1 MSSIRN
7 HVRRPA
13 TGSSTALTPFRA
25 PALTPPR
32 QAPPRRSRVLS
43 RSRPPAKRPH
53 AALASLLVL
62 ATAAAVPPAPA
73 AAQPAAPPMP
83 VIQLVKDDSGTRL
96 RVDGEDMMVLGVNWD
111 YFPVGTTYSYSFW
124 TEPDHIVEAALER
137 EMSLLKAMG
146 GNAIRAYVGITP
158 KWVRHIYE
166 NYGIYTIL
174 NHALARYGVTV
185 GGVFH
190 PNTDYSD
197 PRARAVV
204 MAEIEDMV
212 NAFRDTPGVLMW
224 LLGNENNYGLVWSSA
239 ETEDL
244 PEGEANEVRARH
256 MYSLFGD
263 VAERI
268 KEIDPTRPVA
278 MANGD
283 LQYIDIIAEEVPELD
298 VFGTNVYRG
307 ISFGQLFREVREKL
321 DRPVMF
327 TEFGA
332 DVWDAKNMRED
343 QVVQAKYLIG
353 QWREIYEQSAGKGL
367 VGNSI
372 GGLTFQWSD
381 GWWKFGQESRL
392 DIQDTNAS
400 WANDAYPEDFVEG
413 DNNMNEEW
421 WGIVAKGPT
430 DHNNLFELYPRAAW
444 YALQE
449 AYTLDP
455 YAPGTDLAAIRE
467 HFAAIRPADM
477 ALRARGDRAALLA
490 GARDRVHLSGLRIEL
505 ETFSTGGSL
514 VSTPD
519 EAPPRNPSYPSFR
532 GFDKMQSFYADL
544 TARPVQNMV
553 AKMSVNLLG
562 DVPANPIDELFYENR
577 GRPRNVRTD
586 GGDVALRDIERL
598 KVYNASVSWDDK
610 WFSLEGF
617 YRTGHYHWGYEGDFF
632 GLYPEANYGPNM
644 DTYNGIAPVGMEI
657 TGKRALNGW
666 KLAIGPELWWGA
678 NPAMLVKY
686 RKRLGPFE
694 TTGIFQKDLAEAGK
708 AASSFAIPL
717 PPTRKATL
725 HLTASRGNLT
735 LDLGG
740 IWSGSTKEG
749 DPFQVVRETAGGT
762 EVLGDVV
769 KSSDAYGAKGKITYT
784 RGRLSWYL
792 QGAAMGLVADGG
804 FTQTQTFTGWTLKD
818 TGSGNQRNILT
829 GFAVTSGN
837 WQVAP
842 NFLWRKPL
850 VGPVPADAPQPGRP
864 RNILDDPFAVRG
876 NRETRAAEILFT
888 YDPTPATWMYTWDS
902 DMREDASFAA
912 SFGFVYFNFPT
923 TQDAGI
929 GIQADGRST
938 FAFPGAPPARNLWEL
953 KARIVSKRPGGGG
966 WIANVFTGTGEPNG
980 NDEREVSRSGLD
992 LRVIGGSMKFQAM
1005 ARLNDWGPYD
1015 YHRDFNHTFP
1025 LQLTGDISYT
1035 LGSPEWFDLPQTR
1048 FGVRATMRT
1057 LDEYSPRYCP
1067 GMSADAFGR
1076 MSCNPELDGDNG
1088 REWEIRTY
1096 LHIGM

>member
-7 HVRRPA
+7 QPRP
-13 TGSSTALTPFRA
+13 
-25 PALTPPR
+25 
-32 QAPPRRSRVLS
+32 QA
-43 RSRPPAKRPH
+43 
-53 AALASLLVL
+53 ASLLAVL
-62 ATAAAVPPAPA
+62 ALLVILASTMAPTPAS
-73 AAQPAAPPMP
+73 AQDATPRLP
-83 VIQLVKDDSGTRL
+83 VIELVKDDSGTRL
-96 RVDGEDMMVLGVNWD
+96 QVDGEDIMVLGVNWD
-111 YFPVGTTYSYSFW
+111 YFPVGTTYNYSFW
-124 TEPDHIVEAALER
+124 TEPDHIIEAALER

-158 KWVRHIYE
+158 HWVRYIYE
-166 NYGIYTIL
+166 KYGIYTVL

-185 GGVFH
+185 GGVFNA
-190 PNTDYSD
+190 NTDYSD

-204 MAEIEDMV
+204 MAEIEEMV
-212 NAFRDTPGVLMW
+212 NAFKDTPGVLMW

-244 PEGEANEVRARH
+244 PAGEADAYRARH

-263 VAERI
+263 VAKRI
-268 KEIDPTRPVA
+268 KEMDPTRPVA

-283 LQYIDIIAEEVPELD
+283 LQYIDIIAEEVPDLD

-307 ISFGQLFREVREKL
+307 ISFGDLFQEVHDKL

-343 QVVQAKYLIG
+343 QVVQAKYLIE
-353 QWREIYEQSAGKGL
+353 QWREIYEQSAGKGM

-430 DHNNLFELYPRAAW
+430 DHNNLYELYPRAAY

-455 YAPGTDLAAIRE
+455 YAPGTDVTAIRE
-467 HFAAIRPADM
+467 HFASIQPANM
-477 ALRARGDRAALLA
+477 GLRAQGDRAALLA
-490 GARDRVHLSGLRIEL
+490 TARDKVHLSGVRVEL
-505 ETFSTGGSL
+505 ETFNTGGSL
-514 VSTPD
+514 VSTPE
-519 EAPPRNPSYPSFR
+519 EAPERGRAYPSFR

-544 TARPVQNMV
+544 AARPTQNMIANV
-553 AKMSVNLLG
+553 SINVLG
-562 DVPANPIDELFYENR
+562 DVPTNPIDELFYENR
-577 GRPRNVRTD
+577 GRPRNVKTD
-586 GGDVALRDIERL
+586 EGDFPLQDIERL
-598 KVYNASVSWDDK
+598 KVYNASISWDDK

-644 DTYNGIAPVGMEI
+644 DTYNGVAPVGMEI
-657 TGKRALNGW
+657 TGKRGLGGF

-678 NPAMLVKY
+678 NPAMLLKY
-686 RKRLGPFE
+686 QTGIGPFE
-694 TTGIFQKDLAEAGK
+694 TTAIFQEDLAAAGK

-725 HLTASRGNLT
+725 HLAATSGNT
-735 LDLGG
+735 TFEVGG

-749 DPFQVVRETAGGT
+749 QPFQVVRGEPGSY
-762 EVLGDVV
+762 EVLADEI
-769 KSSDAYGAKGKITYT
+769 KPSDALGAKAKIELMK
-784 RGRLSWYL
+784 GRLSWYL

-818 TGSGNQRNILT
+818 AGSGNQRNVIT
-829 GFAVTSGN
+829 GFAITAGS

-842 NFLWRKPL
+842 NFMWRKPL
-850 VGPVPADAPQPGRP
+850 VGPVPRDVPVPGRP

-902 DMREDASFAA
+902 DIREDARFAT

-929 GIQADGRST
+929 GIFADGRST
-938 FAFPGAPPARNLWEL
+938 FAFPGAPPARDLWEV
-953 KARIVSKRPGGGG
+953 KARVVSKSSGSGSSGM
-966 WIANVFTGTGEPNG
+966 IANAFFGKGEPNG
-980 NDEREVSRSGLD
+980 SDERVISRAGLD
-992 LRVIGGSMKFQAM
+992 LRVIGGSIKLQGM
-1005 ARLNDWGPYD
+1005 ARVNDWGPYD

-1025 LQLTGDISYT
+1025 LQLMGDVSYS
-1035 LGSPEWFDLPQTR
+1035 LGPPQWFDMPQTR

-1057 LDEYSPRYCP
+1057 LNEYSPRYCP
-1067 GMSADAFGR
+1067 GMSADEFGR
-1076 MSCNPELDGDNG
+1076 MECNPDLGGDNG